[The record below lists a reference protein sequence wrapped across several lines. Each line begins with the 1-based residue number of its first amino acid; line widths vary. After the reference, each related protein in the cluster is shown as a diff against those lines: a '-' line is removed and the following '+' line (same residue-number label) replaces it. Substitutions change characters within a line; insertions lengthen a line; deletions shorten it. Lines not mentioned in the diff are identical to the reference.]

1 MEENQ
6 SIDKLYF
13 TMGEVNALLNLAPS
27 LLRFWEKEFDVLD
40 PKKNKKGNRLYTKSD
55 IETIKLIHFLTK
67 EQGHTLQGAK
77 EKIKLHRKPVEKNM
91 QVLESLKKV
100 RQFLI
105 EIREEL
111 S

>member
-6 SIDKLYF
+6 NSDKLYY
-13 TMGEVNALLNLAPS
+13 TMGEVTSLLKLAPS
-27 LLRFWEKEFDVLD
+27 MLRFWEKEFDVLE
-40 PKKNKKGNRLYTKSD
+40 PKKNKKGNRLYTKTD
-55 IETIKLIHFLTK
+55 IDTIKLIHFLTK

-77 EKIKLHRKPVEKNM
+77 EKIKLQRKPVEKNM

-100 RQFLI
+100 RQFLA

-111 S
+111 